1 MEDALRGVVTLAFG
15 TEITRA
21 FELISIFGWS
31 FAQAGFQLAPFQ
43 DDPGI
48 RVQQLAIIR
57 AVFLSIGFFSRKKAI
72 IKTYFRIDS
81 MFGGDPVN
89 GSFDL
94 AAGGRSSPFGVRIN
108 AGPQLDHIPRLIL
121 DDRLAF
127 ENVSVA

>member
-57 AVFLSIGFFSRKKAI
+57 AVFLSIGFFK
-72 IKTYFRIDS
+72 
-81 MFGGDPVN
+81 P
-89 GSFDL
+89 
-94 AAGGRSSPFGVRIN
+94 
-108 AGPQLDHIPRLIL
+108 
-121 DDRLAF
+121 
-127 ENVSVA
+127 